1 MCVYHFPLLEA
12 AQTVTCLHPAIFLL
26 APKMFQS
33 PSSISA
39 VIMKQPQII
48 SVSLI
53 YIKIS
58 VLIVG
63 WNRAALKA
71 QGNVRCRN
79 CLSWHILK
87 GDRIPQPRH
96 VTLLKSRVNHLI
108 AHRFAQPHAYPPPSK
123 MTVKPVRERLGFFF
137 NVLLFIYPCTDQD
150 CSGQDHRSRRCGG
163 CNMAG
168 EEKNLTTNH
177 LPWSSLASFYSFK
190 MPPVKLHT
198 W

>member
-1 MCVYHFPLLEA
+1 
-12 AQTVTCLHPAIFLL
+12 
-26 APKMFQS
+26 MFQS

-48 SVSLI
+48 SVSRI

-87 GDRIPQPRH
+87 GDRIPQPGH

-123 MTVKPVRERLGFFF
+123 MTVKPVRECLVFLFFLMCCCSYIYAQIRIVPDKITGQGDVGGAICLERRRIWLQIIFLGP
-137 NVLLFIYPCTDQD
+137 LLHHFTALKC
-150 CSGQDHRSRRCGG
+150 
-163 CNMAG
+163 
-168 EEKNLTTNH
+168 H
-177 LPWSSLASFYSFK
+177 LWNCILDSFPHLIHFLQTVNIGVITEDSYT
-190 MPPVKLHT
+190 M
-198 W
+198 